1 MRGFYQDIVVE
12 KSWQILKTLKKQ
24 MDFVLIGGWA
34 VYLYTKG
41 LKSKDIDLIIDYD
54 QLEKLKSDYDVY
66 KNERLRKYEIK
77 KEGIDIDIY
86 LPHFSHLGL
95 PIIEIIN
102 YQDKM
107 GTFSLPRKEILLV
120 TKQTAYQARKAS
132 VKGQKDLIDIT
143 ALMILDDFDFGFYR
157 KIVRENRLSH
167 YIDAA
172 ITMIAETKEVKELG
186 FNRHYFAKKKKAI
199 LDKLRL

>member
-1 MRGFYQDIVVE
+1 MNRFYQDIVVE
-12 KSWQILKTLKKQ
+12 KSWQILKTLKKRI
-24 MDFVLIGGWA
+24 DFVLIGGWA

-41 LKSKDIDLIIDYD
+41 LKSKDIDFIIDYD

-95 PIIEIIN
+95 PIIEIIQL
-102 YQDKM
+102 QDKIE
-107 GTFSLPRKEILLV
+107 TFALPKKEMLLI

-132 VKGQKDLIDIT
+132 LKGQKDMIDMVG
-143 ALMILDDFDFGFYR
+143 LMTLDDFNFYFYK
-157 KIVRENRLSH
+157 KILQENHLNH
-167 YIDAA
+167 YVDIISDL
-172 ITMIAETKEVKELG
+172 INETKEMTELG
-186 FNRHYFAKKKKAI
+186 LNRHYFAKKKKEI
-199 LDKLRL
+199 LVKLRA